1 MANVFGKTLLGL
13 VAASIAAGSLAAQD
27 PESTFADGVKA
38 LRLGNREEALAKFQ
52 QVLAA
57 DPSHEQA
64 FEIWRKTDQDMWR
77 WLMLEQGDIEKVAK
91 EIQSRA
97 RLRRKEMSRDQEAID
112 AHVAIATSSDK
123 DFGERREAISKLV
136 TENGEFAVPALVKK
150 LGNADDSKG
159 QDLAILALYDLG
171 TVATLPLV
179 EAMGS
184 DDALVRRNVAATLA
198 HIGDPRALPALQAAA
213 SNDRSEEVRYVA
225 QRACERLGARGN
237 AVDSFLAQAER
248 FLSGRD
254 PSSSEVVWN
263 LVDGGLTPV
272 DVPSSIFPLRVAEK
286 FALAAWRTDPASNAA
301 MATYARASLA
311 EAAAIEAAL
320 AAAGDG
326 APDALK
332 NLANRPADLR
342 VRAAAMGPS
351 VLRRALTD
359 ARSKGMAPVAVEC
372 AQLLGDLEDR
382 AGLASSTLV
391 QGLGDDDK
399 RVAYACALALVKA
412 SGGTNVPQ
420 ADAVVRALGNAATE
434 ESLRT
439 VLVVDGSE
447 VARRTA
453 KEAFSK
459 GRGMVVE
466 AAAGGTQAVGS
477 LITFPVVDAVVINQ
491 DLPDVVPEHVIGL
504 IRKDAHLANT
514 KILVVAN
521 NVEEAATRFGDRING
536 VIQGP
541 ISGDAL
547 TAKVNEVLA
556 DVDVGATRKWAE
568 EIAGSASTALATLS
582 QKGVD
587 ISSAAQKLAGQL
599 NRDDAVSVPAARAL
613 GLCGASSDLDALA
626 AAVTGGGSVELKKAA
641 ANAIGAVLAR
651 AGSAPASLVE
661 QLTGAMAGTDKSVQ
675 LAIAGALGR
684 AGLKSQEQLK
694 LLDAIR
700 AGSGAAASGSSE
712 GSSDGNDGQ

>member
-13 VAASIAAGSLAAQD
+13 VAASLAAGSLAAQD
-27 PESTFADGVKA
+27 PESTFSEGVKA

-97 RLRRKEMSRDQEAID
+97 RLRRKEMSRDQASID
-112 AHVAIATSSDK
+112 AQVAIATASDK
-123 DFGERREAISKLV
+123 DFGERRQAITKLM

-171 TVATLPLV
+171 TVATLPLI

-184 DDALVRRNVAATLA
+184 DDALVRRNVAAALS

-225 QRACERLGARGN
+225 QRSAERLGARGS
-237 AVDSFLAQAER
+237 AVDNFLAQADR
-248 FLSGRD
+248 FLNGRD
-254 PSSSEVVWN
+254 PTSSDVVWD
-263 LVDGGLTPV
+263 LKDGALQPV
-272 DVPSSIFPLRVAEK
+272 DVPSSIFPLREAQK
-286 FALAAWRTDPASNAA
+286 FALAAWRTDPASAA
-301 MATYARASLA
+301 AKATYARSLLA
-311 EAAAIEAAL
+311 EAAAIEAAT
-320 AAAGDG
+320 AASGD
-326 APDALK
+326 AASDALK

-342 VRAAAMGPS
+342 VRAAAMGPA
-351 VLRRALTD
+351 VLSAALTD
-359 ARSKGMAPVAVEC
+359 ARRGGMAQVAVEC
-372 AQLLGDLEDR
+372 ANLLADVGDR
-382 AGLASSTLV
+382 ANLASSPLV
-391 QGLGDDDK
+391 DGLKDDDK

-412 SGGTNVPQ
+412 SGGSGIPQ
-420 ADAVVRALGNAATE
+420 ADAVVRVLGNAATE
-434 ESLRT
+434 ESMRT
-439 VLVVDGSE
+439 LLVVDGSE

-504 IRKDAHLANT
+504 IRKDPRLANT

-521 NVEEAATRFGDRING
+521 NVEEATTRFGDRING
-536 VIQGP
+536 VIAGP
-541 ISGDAL
+541 VTGDAL
-547 TAKVNEVLA
+547 TAKVKEMLA
-556 DVDVGATRKWAE
+556 DVDVGANRKWAE
-568 EIAGSASTALATLS
+568 EIAGSASAALASLS
-582 QKGVD
+582 QKGLD
-587 ISSAAQKLAGQL
+587 ISSATEKLAAQL
-599 NRDDAVSVPAARAL
+599 NRHDAVAVPAAHAL
-613 GLCGASSDLDALA
+613 AVSGTSADIDALV

-641 ANAIGAVLAR
+641 ANAIGSILAR
-651 AGSAPASLVE
+651 AGSAPAGLVE
-661 QLTGAMAGTDKSVQ
+661 KLNGAMAGADASLQ

-684 AGLKSQEQLK
+684 AGLAAGDQLK
-694 LLDAIR
+694 LIDMIR
-700 AGSGAAASGSSE
+700 AEGAAKPAEASG
-712 GSSDGNDGQ
+712 DGQ